1 MCSFDVSLKLLI
13 SFAISNIIGHEQS
26 SQNICMHVQ
35 TCTRPVERGRMPD
48 SQSNRLCY
56 SFEDWASSFS
66 PRRPSSLS
74 RINEYLAI
82 DGGGNASEQS
92 LHVIAAWL
100 ECFPEKPNWCRNE
113 QVSQG

>member
-1 MCSFDVSLKLLI
+1 MYSFDVSFDLI
-13 SFAISNIIGHEQS
+13 CNFQHNRAWTEFSKHL
-26 SQNICMHVQ
+26 Q
-35 TCTRPVERGRMPD
+35 TRTRPVERGRMQD

-100 ECFPEKPNWCRNE
+100 EWLPEKPSWCRNE